1 MELKHS
7 KYKNTGVLF
16 EILIKTVTTDILNNK
31 DSAAINIIKTYFN
44 PNTELGKELNLY
56 RALTEQHYENN
67 ESKANKLIDI
77 CLQSHTKINKN
88 KLDKQKYNLIK
99 EIKESYNLDTF
110 CKTKIINYP
119 IYASIYKLFEYTS
132 TNKNP
137 VEVLNNREAILENII
152 QKQKE
157 SPLLEQMSEFA
168 QQDKEI
174 RLYAFQLLTKKFNK
188 KYSTLNKEQKELLR
202 QYINS
207 GDTPDLKTYILEEIN
222 IIKDTLTKLAP
233 KIDDKVIK
241 IKINE
246 SITLLNTI
254 KQSKNIKEEHISS
267 LLQYYELI
275 KELKKI

>member
-1 MELKHS
+1 MEIKHS

-16 EILIKTVTTDILNNK
+16 EILIKTVTAAILNNK

-56 RALTEQHYENN
+56 SALTEQHYENN
-67 ESKANKLIDI
+67 E
-77 CLQSHTKINKN
+77 
-88 KLDKQKYNLIK
+88 IK

-110 CKTKIINYP
+110 CNTKIINYP
-119 IYASIYKLFEYTS
+119 IYASVYKLFEYTS
-132 TNKNP
+132 INKNP
-137 VEVLNNREAILENII
+137 VEVLNNREVIFENII

-157 SPLLEQMSEFA
+157 SPLLEQMSDFA

-174 RLYAFQLLTKKFNK
+174 RLYAFQLLTKKFNN

-207 GDTPDLKTYILEEIN
+207 GDTPNLKTYILNEIN
-222 IIKDTLTKLAP
+222 IIKDKLLKLTSNV
-233 KIDDKVIK
+233 DDTVIK

-254 KQSKNIKEEHISS
+254 KQHKNIKEEHILS
-267 LLQYYELI
+267 LIQYYELI
-275 KELKKI
+275 KEITKI